1 MRTLRDY
8 LFIFLKG
15 MGMGAA
21 DVVPGV
27 SGGTIAFISGI
38 YEELL
43 ETIASVNLASLKILF
58 KQGIKPFWKAIN
70 GNFLAALLLGVGVS
84 IASLAKVISITL
96 ETAPILTWSFFFGL
110 VIASIPLV
118 WKKIKTRKP
127 IQYMWVI
134 IGAAFAIAVISL
146 PPTQDPGSLWYLF
159 FSGMIAICAMIL
171 PGISGSFLLI
181 ILGSYLTILT
191 AVTDF
196 DFLSIGVFM
205 TGAVIGL
212 LSFSRVLNYFF
223 HHYHDITVATLA
235 GFLIGSLSKIWP
247 WKEVITSFTKHAGEP
262 NEKTIALVEQNI
274 TPWQYAEITQEPSQ
288 LMFAIVAAIFGF
300 ILIFGLE
307 RLAIKSA

>member
-1 MRTLRDY
+1 
-8 LFIFLKG
+8 
-15 MGMGAA
+15 MGAA

-43 ETIASVNLASLKILF
+43 DTISSVNLASIKILF
-58 KQGIKPFWKAIN
+58 KEGIKPFWKAIN
-70 GNFLAALLLGVGVS
+70 GNFLAALLLGVAVS
-84 IASLAKVISITL
+84 IASFAKIISVTL

-127 IQYMWVI
+127 KQYLWAV
-134 IGAAFAIAVISL
+134 IGAAIAIAVISI

-159 FSGMIAICAMIL
+159 LSGMIAICAMIL

-191 AVTDF
+191 AVTGF
-196 DFLSIGVFM
+196 DVLSIGVFM
-205 TGAVIGL
+205 AGAVVGL
-212 LSFSRVLNYFF
+212 LTFSRVLNYFF
-223 HHYHDITVATLA
+223 HHYHDITIATLA

-247 WKEVITSFTKHAGEP
+247 WKKVITSFVKHPGEP

-274 TPWQYAEITQEPSQ
+274 TPWHYSELMQEPSQ
-288 LMFAIVAAIFGF
+288 LMLAVAAAIVGF
-300 ILIFGLE
+300 ILILGLE
-307 RLAIKSA
+307 RLSVKPA